1 MGIISNIRNDRQ
13 RSEPSFPRFFGD
25 WQSVSTMTVTLFGK
39 TTVQNETIVPKTNAK
54 RSSVFVAEASS
65 LRPFFQFFVGKPRRR
80 LVARRFRLTETDNLW
95 GRAPSADPLEFE
107 VPAEQRSGC
116 DRRSRQ
122 LQRNEKKVSNTNE
135 LESSLIRKFKIL
147 RSVIS

>member
-65 LRPFFQFFVGKPRRR
+65 PMALTMRGFPRFLFFRE
-80 LVARRFRLTETDNLW
+80 VAF
-95 GRAPSADPLEFE
+95 AF
-107 VPAEQRSGC
+107 
-116 DRRSRQ
+116 
-122 LQRNEKKVSNTNE
+122 
-135 LESSLIRKFKIL
+135 
-147 RSVIS
+147 